1 MATNII
7 SKVTSIVKKNNPIR
21 IDFLN
26 EETPVVSSLD
36 VALHFQKQHTHVLR
50 DIDKM
55 RSNLPKE
62 FNASNFGRSEYID
75 SKGEK
80 RRYYTLT
87 RDGFILLVM
96 GFTGTAAL
104 KWKLKYIEVF
114 NSIEAAL
121 RENIRTDAI
130 EATLALP
137 ALECHRKAA
146 YLDGLHEGKKLQKRQ
161 DGLTR
166 LLKIRAYLQKG
177 LTHREIGKIL
187 GLSRQGVTS
196 VLDRSR
202 KAGLAA

>member
-1 MATNII
+1 MATKTI
-7 SKVTSIVKKNNPIR
+7 SQVTSIVKENNPIR

-36 VALHFQKQHTHVLR
+36 IALHFQKKHKHVLR
-50 DIDKM
+50 DIDQTC
-55 RSNLPKE
+55 SNLPKE
-62 FNASNFGRSEYID
+62 FNEPNFGRVEYID
-75 SKGEK
+75 AKGER
-80 RRYYTLT
+80 RRYYALT
-87 RDGFILLVM
+87 RDAFTLLVM

-137 ALECHRKAA
+137 AIECQRKVA
-146 YLDGLHEGKKLQKRQ
+146 YLDGLKEGRKLQKRR

-166 LLKIRAYLQKG
+166 LIKIREYLHKG

-187 GLSRQGVTS
+187 GVTRQAVTDT
-196 VLDRSR
+196 LRRAR
-202 KAGLAA
+202 KTGLAA